1 VPCGLAIYMAYLWRT
16 FDNPLLFADAEQRW
30 RRYFA
35 LPYVTAW
42 QALKDGYWEAAQV
55 VAHGHLSH
63 LPAHLWQG
71 NTGVFNLTNLVV
83 LIVAVVL
90 IALGWRRLGAPY
102 NSYAVLAVL
111 FMLCNPAARQP
122 LASLPRYALVVFPL
136 YMALA
141 ACTQRR
147 PLIRWLVVSVCLV
160 GLAWLTARFVLF
172 AWVA

>member
-1 VPCGLAIYMAYLWRT
+1 
-16 FDNPLLFADAEQRW
+16 
-30 RRYFA
+30 
-35 LPYVTAW
+35 
-42 QALKDGYWEAAQV
+42 
-55 VAHGHLSH
+55 
-63 LPAHLWQG
+63 
-71 NTGVFNLTNLVV
+71 VV

-90 IALGWRRLGAPY
+90 IALGWRRLSAPY

-122 LASLPRYALVVFPL
+122 LASLPRYTLVVFPL
-136 YMALA
+136 YMAVA